1 MFVNADLFESCFT
14 LKWVLAFFLSWC
26 EVHVAYLRDS
36 FLSWW
41 RCSTS
46 RKIGPPLFTVKYALF
61 CELRMGNTQKEIQI
75 FWLMKTYNF
84 GKEGVQN
91 IVYKN
96 FSALLR
102 TLKDICIN
110 KHLKLCY
117 INQRVNLTIVISFHQ
132 LPISLL
138 SSLIASS

>member
-1 MFVNADLFESCFT
+1 
-14 LKWVLAFFLSWC
+14 
-26 EVHVAYLRDS
+26 
-36 FLSWW
+36 
-41 RCSTS
+41 
-46 RKIGPPLFTVKYALF
+46 
-61 CELRMGNTQKEIQI
+61 MGNTQKEIQI

-84 GKEGVQN
+84 GKEGVPN

-117 INQRVNLTIVISFHQ
+117 INQRVNLTVVISFHQ
-132 LPISLL
+132 LPISL
-138 SSLIASS
+138 SYPSLIASS